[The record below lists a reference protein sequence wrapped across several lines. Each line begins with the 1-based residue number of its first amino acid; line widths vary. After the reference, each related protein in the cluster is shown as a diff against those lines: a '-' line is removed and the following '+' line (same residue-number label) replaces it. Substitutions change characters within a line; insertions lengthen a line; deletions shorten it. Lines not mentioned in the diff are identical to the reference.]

1 MASERHNSNMQQG
14 LLPLFPLE
22 VVLMPGGH
30 LPLHIFEE
38 RYKEMIGEA
47 IREKTEFGIVLVNR
61 GELEEVGCT
70 AIVQGVLQEYPD
82 GRLDIITQGQRR
94 FEIMLVNE
102 ERNFLRASVE
112 YFDDETELVSDPA
125 ELSAAIAAYNS
136 LQGIWKNQP
145 LEEAAYTDPRVS
157 FRLVRAIRDL
167 KFRQSM
173 IECRSEPERVRKLS
187 VYLQEYAFRA
197 EREQALKDLAPLNGH
212 GPDFNGYK
220 A

>member
-1 MASERHNSNMQQG
+1 
-14 LLPLFPLE
+14 
-22 VVLMPGGH
+22 MPGGH

-61 GELEEVGCT
+61 GELEPIGCT

-82 GRLDIITQGQRR
+82 GRLDIITQGRRR
-94 FEIMLVNE
+94 FEILLVNE
-102 ERNFLRASVE
+102 ERNFLRAAVE
-112 YFDDETELVSDPA
+112 YFDDETELASDPA
-125 ELSAAIAAYNS
+125 ELTSAITAYNS
-136 LQGIWKNQP
+136 LQAIWKNQP
-145 LEEAAYTDPRVS
+145 LEEAAYGDPRVS

-167 KFRQSM
+167 KFRQSL

-187 VYLQEYAFRA
+187 VYLQEYAFRV
-197 EREQALKDLAPLNGH
+197 EREQALKDMAPLNGK
-212 GPDFNGYK
+212 GQDFNGYK